1 MINENPKIT
10 IKNKDEIEKM
20 KKAGHI
26 AALVLDTIKKEI
38 KPGMTTL
45 QIEQKAEKIIL
56 ENKAECSFKGFG
68 GYPAATCISINE
80 EVVHGIPSNRAVKEG
95 DLVGVDIG
103 VYYLGFHADTAIT
116 LGIGKI
122 SKEKQKLLNVTSDSL
137 NKGIAM
143 VKPGIH
149 LGDVQAVIQ
158 GTIESAGF
166 SVIRDLSGHGV
177 GTELQEP
184 PSIPNFG
191 KMGTGLI
198 LQEGMTIAL
207 EPMVSTGDYN
217 IRIKSDGWTI
227 ITADGSPSAHF
238 EHTIAITSKGA
249 EILTK
254 L

>member
-1 MINENPKIT
+1 MAQEKLKIT
-10 IKNKDEIEKM
+10 IKNKAEIEKM
-20 KKAGHI
+20 KKAGYI
-26 AALVLDTIKKEI
+26 AASVLEEIKKEI
-38 KPGMTTL
+38 KPGMTTR
-45 QIEQKAEKIIL
+45 QIDQMAEKIIL
-56 ENKAECSFKGFG
+56 GNSAECSFKGFG

-80 EVVHGIPSNRAVKEG
+80 EVVHGIPGNRTVKIG
-95 DLVGVDIG
+95 DLVGIDIG

-116 LGIGKI
+116 IGIGQI
-122 SKEKQKLLNVTSDSL
+122 SKEKQKLLDITLDSL

-158 GTIESAGF
+158 NTIESAGF
-166 SVIRDLSGHGV
+166 GVIRDLSGHGI

-191 KMGTGLI
+191 QKGTGLV

-207 EPMVSTGDYN
+207 EPMVSSGDYN
-217 IRIKSDGWTI
+217 VRVKPDGWTV

-238 EHTIAITSKGA
+238 EHTIAVTSIGA

-254 L
+254 Q

>member
-10 IKNKDEIEKM
+10 IKNKAEIEKM

-26 AALVLDTIKKEI
+26 AALVLDRIKKEI

-45 QIEQKAEKIIL
+45 QIERKAEKIIL

-80 EVVHGIPSNRAVKEG
+80 EVVHGIPSNRTVKVG
-95 DLVGVDIG
+95 DLVGIDIG
-103 VYYLGFHADTAIT
+103 VYFLGYHADTAIT
-116 LGIGKI
+116 IGIGQV
-122 SKEKQKLLNVTSDSL
+122 SKEKQKLLDVTLDSL
-137 NKGIAM
+137 KKGIAM

-158 GTIESAGF
+158 NTIESAGF
-166 SVIRDLSGHGV
+166 GVIRDLSGHGI

-191 KMGTGLI
+191 QKGTGLI
-198 LQEGMTIAL
+198 MQEGMTIAL
-207 EPMVSTGDYN
+207 EPMVSSGDFSV
-217 IRIKSDGWTI
+217 RVKPDGWTV

-238 EHTIAITSKGA
+238 EHTIAVTSTGA